1 MEEFIKEKLKVEI
14 KVKKTSAI
22 QLRGDKTIVAAEVE
36 SWEQKRDIM
45 KNKKV
50 LERGIFIEDD
60 LTRRERE
67 IQQRLRE
74 IARGERENGN
84 RNVKV
89 GYKKITIGEKVMIWN
104 EIEGKLTEK
113 KRRI

>member
-22 QLRGDKTIVAAEVE
+22 KLRGDKTIVAAEIE

-50 LERGIFIEDD
+50 LERGLFIEDD

-67 IQQRLRE
+67 IQQKLRE
-74 IARGERENGN
+74 IARGERENG
-84 RNVKV
+84 NVKV
-89 GYKKITIGEKVMIWN
+89 GYKKITIGEKVMTWN
-104 EIEGKLTEK
+104 EKEGKLMEK
-113 KRRI
+113 MRRI